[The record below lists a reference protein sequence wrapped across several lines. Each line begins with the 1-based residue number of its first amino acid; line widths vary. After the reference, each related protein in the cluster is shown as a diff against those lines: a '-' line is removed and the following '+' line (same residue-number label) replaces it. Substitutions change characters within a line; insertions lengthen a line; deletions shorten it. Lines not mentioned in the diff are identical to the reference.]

1 MVSKKKSTTSSQPAV
16 SKTAGLVPFA
26 AGITKLTAQLTQ
38 HDVRLAHVTN
48 QTAKAYITAQ
58 INQDLAKPRTLLW
71 LTETRKKAEEM
82 YQLVKWWD
90 EHFKLNQKIWLFEDD
105 NVPLLFRLNT
115 TAAHI
120 IIADFATMLEPL
132 PTPTALE
139 QSVLTITIGQRLS
152 PANLAQALVSLGYES
167 SETADSQGVFAHRG
181 GIIDIYPKD
190 QDDPWRIEFDSQT
203 VQSLSTID
211 LKTKRTTSL
220 TGPIKII
227 PERLSG
233 QSQGDLL
240 HYIPHDG
247 LIIIA
252 DPEQLGD
259 LTPYWNEVSQEITD
273 FDSLIF
279 LTFSSGKAINFDYQA
294 PTFYHGNLD
303 YLAKDLKEY
312 RSNKWQIRFIT
323 ADPTAVKKFL
333 AEKNLGPES
342 QVITLTKPLTISG
355 FRSEQEKLVVL
366 TDQEIFGRQS
376 NGKKN
381 GHDAA
386 LDIQFVSDLKP
397 GDFVVHID
405 HGIGRFVGLQ
415 RNRVDGIEKEY
426 FVLEYASDPD
436 SKRQEGDKL
445 LVPVDAADK
454 LSKYIGAENPKLH
467 RLSST
472 SWNQVKRRVRED
484 ASSIARELL
493 ELYASREMS
502 NAIAFGED
510 NAEEQELEHSFP
522 YDETPDQLEAI
533 HAVKNDL
540 QKTRPMDRLI
550 CGDVGFG
557 KTEVAIRAAMKA
569 VMHGSQVALL
579 TPTTIL
585 TQQHYDTFTERLKN
599 FPVKVGLLSRF
610 QTPKKQKEVVAGV
623 ANGSVDI
630 VVGTHRLLSGD
641 VEFKNL
647 GLIIIDE
654 EQRFGVKH
662 KEQLKKLRT
671 QAHLLTLSATPI
683 PRTLNLA
690 LSTIKDISV
699 IETPPEG
706 RLPIQTIIQ
715 AYADKLVKHAIERE
729 LGRDGQVYYLYNRVE
744 TIELEARRLKKMFPK
759 ATIGV
764 AHGQLN
770 EKDLLGVMK
779 AFDAK
784 EIDILVCS
792 TIIENGLDLPNVN
805 TLIVENA
812 TNFGLAQ
819 LYQLRGRIGRGH
831 RQAFAFF
838 LYHSHKLNDQA
849 KKRLQALLEAQELGS
864 GLQLALRDMEI
875 RGTGNILGKAQ
886 HGNVAAIGLNLYL
899 RLLAQAIDEIKT
911 GRKLKPIRDIRIDLP
926 LPIAIPKDFIV
937 SEPKRLR
944 IYQQLANI
952 LDRKELQ
959 EYRKRT
965 FKNLTLPDPLRN
977 LFEVLDLK
985 LLAQE
990 TNIDTIMY
998 SRVSLGGPVRERL
1011 VVQFIKQI
1019 NPEQIKKL
1027 LELNP
1032 AWEFTDTSIKIDI
1045 DKIGNGWVLKLKEV
1059 IKIFR
1064 LTQTSVRATTEEK
1077 PKS

>member
-1 MVSKKKSTTSSQPAV
+1 M
-16 SKTAGLVPFA
+16 PFA
-26 AGITKLTAQLTQ
+26 KGITALTDKLAY
-38 HDVRLAHVTN
+38 HEVRLAHVTN
-48 QTAKAYITAQ
+48 MTAKAYLTAQ
-58 INQDLAKPRTLLW
+58 INGQLEKPRTLLW
-71 LTETRKKAEEM
+71 LTETRKKAEEL
-82 YQLVKWWD
+82 YQLIKWWD
-90 EHFKLNQKIWLFEDD
+90 DQFKLKQPVWLFEDD
-105 NVPLLFRLNT
+105 NVPLLFHLH
-115 TAAHI
+115 APGPHI

-132 PTPTALE
+132 PTPTALD
-139 QSVLTITIGQRLS
+139 QSVLTISNGQRLS
-152 PANLAQALVSLGYES
+152 PANLTQALVSLGYES
-167 SETADSQGVFAHRG
+167 GEAADSQGLFAHRG
-181 GIIDIYPKD
+181 GIVDVYPKD
-190 QDDPWRIEFDSQT
+190 QPQPWRIEFDSHT
-203 VQSLSTID
+203 VSSISNID
-211 LKTKRTTSL
+211 LKTKKTTVV
-220 TGPIKII
+220 TGPVKII

-240 HYIPHDG
+240 HYIPDDG
-247 LIIIA
+247 LVIIA

-259 LTPYWNEVSQEITD
+259 LTPYWNEVAQEIHD
-273 FDSLIF
+273 FDLLSF
-279 LTFSSGKAINFDYQA
+279 LTFSSGGAVNFDYQA
-294 PTFYHGNLD
+294 PTFYHGNFE
-303 YLAKDLKEY
+303 YLAKDLREY
-312 RSNKWQIRFIT
+312 RRKKWTIRFIT
-323 ADPTAVKKFL
+323 DDPTAVKKFIS
-333 AEKNLGPES
+333 EKELGTED
-342 QVITLTKPLTISG
+342 QVVALTTPIPISG
-355 FRSEQEKLVVL
+355 FRSETEQLLIL
-366 TDQEIFGRQS
+366 TDQEIFGRRV
-376 NGKKN
+376 NGKN
-381 GHDAA
+381 GHETN

-467 RLSST
+467 RLSSS

-502 NAIAFGED
+502 KAVAFGED
-510 NAEEQELEHSFP
+510 VPEEQELERSFP

-533 HAVKNDL
+533 HAVKRDL
-540 QKTRPMDRLI
+540 QKPRPMDRLI

-585 TQQHYDTFTERLKN
+585 TQQHYDTFTERLKG

-623 ANGSVDI
+623 VAGSVDI
-630 VVGTHRLLSGD
+630 VVGTHRLLSDD
-641 VEFKNL
+641 VKFKNL

-715 AYADKLVKHAIERE
+715 AYTDKLVKHAIERE

-759 ATIGV
+759 ANIGI

-770 EKDLLGVMK
+770 EKDLLGVMQE
-779 AFDAK
+779 FDAK
-784 EIDILVCS
+784 KIDILVCS

-838 LYHSHKLNDQA
+838 LYHSQKLNDQA

-926 LPIAIPKDFIV
+926 LPIGIPKDFIL

-965 FKNLTLPDPLRN
+965 FKNLTLPDSLRN

-985 LLAQE
+985 LLAQQ

-998 SRVSLGGPVRERL
+998 SRVSLGGPLRERL

-1019 NPEQIKKL
+1019 HPDQIKKL

-1032 AWEFTDTSIKIDI
+1032 AWEFTDNSIKIDI
-1045 DKIGNGWVLKLKEV
+1045 EKIGNGWVLKLKDV

-1064 LTQTSVRATTEEK
+1064 VKETGGQPPATSEK
-1077 PKS
+1077 S